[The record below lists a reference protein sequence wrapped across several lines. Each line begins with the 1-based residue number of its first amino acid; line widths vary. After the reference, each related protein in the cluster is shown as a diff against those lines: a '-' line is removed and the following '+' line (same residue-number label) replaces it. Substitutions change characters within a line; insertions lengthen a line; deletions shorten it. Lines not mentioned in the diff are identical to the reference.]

1 LLQPIS
7 RKASSIRIRLARVG
21 ALIVVAA
28 LMAGAA
34 LGGAANAEPAHR
46 LSDAQAHVEA
56 ARAEEA
62 ALAGDIAAQSERI
75 DAVEQEMGG
84 LRAELTVL
92 EGRLRQSRLR
102 LRRLEQ
108 ELAQKT
114 RELARA
120 RQQFRI
126 AERHA
131 NERLVEIYTSDG
143 SNSIGVILGAQ
154 SLDELIDNLE
164 TSSRIAAYDSD
175 IVDQIRL
182 SRARVRRERERTAAL
197 RRAQAAETAELA
209 HHTSARRAAYA
220 SLVARRDS
228 LSRLRDARRNAL
240 ASVQVERREWEAQA
254 DALQAQSAAVAAV
267 AASAPPPAVSSPAP
281 PPVSS
286 GGGFIWPV
294 RGTLVSPYGQ
304 RWGRLHSGI
313 DIAAP
318 AGTPI
323 VASASGT
330 VAYSGSMSGY
340 GLIVV
345 IQHAG
350 GIATAYAHNS
360 SNSVSVGQ
368 SVGQGQT
375 IAAVGCTG
383 SCFGNHV
390 HFEVRV
396 GGSPV
401 DPMGYL

>member
-1 LLQPIS
+1 LLQPI
-7 RKASSIRIRLARVG
+7 RCKASSIRIGRARVG
-21 ALIVVAA
+21 ALIVAAA
-28 LMAGAA
+28 LVAGAA
-34 LGGAANAEPAHR
+34 LGGAASAEPAHR
-46 LSDAQAHVEA
+46 LSDAQTHVEA

-75 DAVEQEMGG
+75 DAVEREMGG
-84 LRAELTVL
+84 LRAELTAL
-92 EGRLRQSRLR
+92 EGELRRSQLRLRQ
-102 LRRLEQ
+102 LED
-108 ELAQKT
+108 ELARKT
-114 RELARA
+114 RELVRA

-126 AERHA
+126 AERRV
-131 NERLVEIYTSDG
+131 NERLIDIYTSGESD
-143 SNSIGVILGAQ
+143 SLSVILGAQ

-164 TSSRIAAYDSD
+164 TGSRIAAYDSD
-175 IVDQIRL
+175 IVNQIRAT
-182 SRARVRRERERTAAL
+182 RARVKKERARTAAL
-197 RRAQAAETAELA
+197 RSAQAAETAELA
-209 HHTSARRAAYA
+209 RHTSARRAAYA
-220 SLVARRDS
+220 SIVARRDS
-228 LSRLRDARRNAL
+228 LSRLRGARRRAL
-240 ASVQVERREWEAQA
+240 ASVQVA
-254 DALQAQSAAVAAV
+254 SV
-267 AASAPPPAVSSPAP
+267 AASAAPPVVSSPAP

-294 RGTLVSPYGQ
+294 RGSLVSPYGQ

-360 SNSVSVGQ
+360 SNSVAAGQ
-368 SVGQGQT
+368 AVSQGQT

>member
-1 LLQPIS
+1 LLQPI
-7 RKASSIRIRLARVG
+7 RCKASSIRIGRARVG
-21 ALIVVAA
+21 ALIVAAA
-28 LMAGAA
+28 LVAGAA
-34 LGGAANAEPAHR
+34 LGGAASAEPAQR
-46 LSDAQAHVEA
+46 LSDAQTHVEA

-75 DAVEQEMGG
+75 DAVEREMGG
-84 LRAELTVL
+84 LRAELTAL
-92 EGRLRQSRLR
+92 EGELRRSQLRLRQ
-102 LRRLEQ
+102 LED
-108 ELAQKT
+108 ELARKT
-114 RELARA
+114 RELVRA

-126 AERHA
+126 AERRV
-131 NERLVEIYTSDG
+131 NERLIDIYTSGESD
-143 SNSIGVILGAQ
+143 SLSVILGAQ

-164 TSSRIAAYDSD
+164 TGSRIAAYDSD
-175 IVDQIRL
+175 IVNQIRAT
-182 SRARVRRERERTAAL
+182 RARVKKERARTAAL
-197 RRAQAAETAELA
+197 RSAQAAETAELA
-209 HHTSARRAAYA
+209 RHTSARRAAYA
-220 SLVARRDS
+220 SIVARRDS
-228 LSRLRDARRNAL
+228 LSRLRDARRRAL
-240 ASVQVERREWEAQA
+240 ASVQVERRQWEAQA
-254 DALQAQSAAVAAV
+254 DALQAQSAAVASV
-267 AASAPPPAVSSPAP
+267 AASAAPPVVSSPAP

-294 RGTLVSPYGQ
+294 RGSLVSPYGQ

-360 SNSVSVGQ
+360 SNSVAAGQ
-368 SVGQGQT
+368 AVSQGQT

>member
-1 LLQPIS
+1 LLHPIPC
-7 RKASSIRIRLARVG
+7 KASSIRIRLARVG
-21 ALIVVAA
+21 ALIAVAA
-28 LMAGAA
+28 LVVGAG
-34 LGGAANAEPAHR
+34 LGGAASAETAHR
-46 LSDAQAHVEA
+46 LSDAEAHVEA

-75 DAVEQEMGG
+75 DAVEREMGG
-84 LRAELTVL
+84 LRAELTAL
-92 EGRLRQSRLR
+92 ERQLRRSQLRLRQ
-102 LRRLEQ
+102 LEE
-108 ELAQKT
+108 ELARKT

-131 NERLVEIYTSDG
+131 TERLIDIYTSGEYD
-143 SNSIGVILGAQ
+143 SLTVILGAE
-154 SLDELIDNLE
+154 SLDELIDSIE
-164 TSSRIAAYDSD
+164 TTSRIAAYDSD
-175 IVDQIRL
+175 IVDQIRT
-182 SRARVRRERERTAAL
+182 SRARVKKERARTAAL
-197 RRAQAAETAELA
+197 RREQAAETAELA
-209 HHTSARRAAYA
+209 RHTSARRAAYA

-228 LSRLRDARRNAL
+228 LSRLRDARRRAL
-240 ASVQVERREWEAQA
+240 ASVQVERRQWEAQA
-254 DALQAQSAAVAAV
+254 DALQAQSAAVASV
-267 AASAPPPAVSSPAP
+267 AASAAPPAASSPAP

-286 GGGFIWPV
+286 GSGFIWPV

-304 RWGRLHSGI
+304 RWGRLHAGI

-318 AGTPI
+318 TGTPI

-330 VAYSGSMSGY
+330 VVYSGSMGGY

-383 SCFGNHV
+383 SCFGSHV

-401 DPMGYL
+401 DPMAYL